1 MGWKSRLFLD
11 TLKAFLPFQG
21 TLRHLK
27 RRFIPCQNVSENN
40 DLAFEQGL
48 KMVSVLQ
55 SAGVNFHGKTVLE
68 LGTGWQPVIP
78 ILFYLAGCR
87 KIILADLEHL
97 TDEALFRM
105 AARFVAS
112 RSAQIAAEVG
122 LAEGEIQQRLDAL
135 GSGTL
140 EDILE
145 RLNMEYRVPFESRSV
160 ASSSIDIIISRTV
173 LEHIRPR
180 TLARILRDFR
190 RILRP
195 EGYMCHVIDMSDHF
209 EHGDKSI
216 SRINFLKFGKFVWAL
231 TGLNP
236 QNYQNRLRHF
246 EFVEMFQSAGFE
258 LIEEIAEPDAGAL
271 ESLKEIKICKRYSRV
286 PHEQVAIL
294 TSLLLVRNP

>member
-21 TLRHLK
+21 TLRRLK
-27 RRFIPCQNVSENN
+27 RRLFPHQKEPENN
-40 DLAFEQGL
+40 GLAFEQGL
-48 KMVSVLQ
+48 KMLGMLRR
-55 SAGVNFHGKTVLE
+55 AGVNLHEQTVLE

-87 KIILADLEHL
+87 KIILTDLEYL
-97 TDEALFRM
+97 TDETLVRM

-112 RSAQIAAEVG
+112 RTAQIAAEIR
-122 LAEGEIQQRLDAL
+122 LTEGEVQQRLDFL

-173 LEHIRPR
+173 FEHIRPR
-180 TLARILRDFR
+180 TLADILRDFR

-195 EGYMCHVIDMSDHF
+195 KGYMCHVIDMSDHF
-209 EHGDKSI
+209 EHRDKLI
-216 SRINFLKFGKFVWAL
+216 SRVNFLKFGEFVWTLA
-231 TGLNP
+231 GLNP

-246 EFVEMFQSAGFE
+246 EFIEMFQNAGFE
-258 LIEEIAEPDAGAL
+258 IIDNIAEPDADAL

-286 PHEQVAIL
+286 PHEQLAIL

>member
-1 MGWKSRLFLD
+1 MGWKSKLLLD

-21 TLRHLK
+21 TLRRLK
-27 RRFIPCQNVSENN
+27 RRLFPHQKEPENN
-40 DLAFEQGL
+40 GLAFEQGL
-48 KMVSVLQ
+48 KMLGMLRR
-55 SAGVNFHGKTVLE
+55 AGVNLHEQTVLE
-68 LGTGWQPVIP
+68 LGSGWQPVIP

-87 KIILADLEHL
+87 KIILTDLEYL
-97 TDEALFRM
+97 TDETLVRM

-112 RSAQIAAEVG
+112 RTAQIAAEIR
-122 LAEGEIQQRLDAL
+122 LTEGEVQQRLDFL

-173 LEHIRPR
+173 LEHIKPR
-180 TLARILRDFR
+180 TIASILRDFQR
-190 RILRP
+190 VLRP

-209 EHGDKSI
+209 EHRDKLI
-216 SRINFLKFGKFVWAL
+216 SRVNFLKFGELVWAL

-246 EFVEMFQSAGFE
+246 EFIEMFQSAGFE
-258 LIEEIAEPDAGAL
+258 IIDNIAEPDADAL

-286 PHEQVAIL
+286 PHEQLAIL

>member
-21 TLRHLK
+21 TLRRLK
-27 RRFIPCQNVSENN
+27 RRLFHHQKEPENN
-40 DLAFEQGL
+40 GLAFEQGF
-48 KMVSVLQ
+48 KMLSMLR
-55 SAGVNFHGKTVLE
+55 STGVNLHEQTVLE

-87 KIILADLEHL
+87 KIILTDLEYL
-97 TDEALFRM
+97 TDETLVRM

-112 RSAQIAAEVG
+112 RTAQIAAEIR
-122 LAEGEIQQRLDAL
+122 LTDGEVQQRLDSL

-173 LEHIRPR
+173 LEHIRTR
-180 TLARILRDFR
+180 TLADILRDFR

-195 EGYMCHVIDMSDHF
+195 KGYMCHVIDMSDHF
-209 EHGDKSI
+209 EHRDKLI
-216 SRINFLKFGKFVWAL
+216 SRVNFLKFGELVWTL

-246 EFVEMFQSAGFE
+246 EFIEMFQSAGFE
-258 LIEEIAEPDAGAL
+258 IIDNIAEPDAAAL
-271 ESLKEIKICKRYSRV
+271 ESLKEIKICTRYSRV
-286 PHEQVAIL
+286 PHEQLAIL
-294 TSLLLVRNP
+294 TSLLIVRNP

>member
-1 MGWKSRLFLD
+1 MGWKSKLLLD

-21 TLRHLK
+21 TLRRLK
-27 RRFIPCQNVSENN
+27 RRLFPHQKEPENN
-40 DLAFEQGL
+40 GLAFEQGL
-48 KMVSVLQ
+48 KMLSMLRR
-55 SAGVNFHGKTVLE
+55 AGVNLHEQTVLE

-87 KIILADLEHL
+87 KIMLTDLEYL
-97 TDEALFRM
+97 TDETLVRM

-122 LAEGEIQQRLDAL
+122 LTEGEIQQRLDIL
-135 GSGTL
+135 GIGAL

-145 RLNMEYRVPFESRSV
+145 QFNMEYRVPFESRSL

-180 TLARILRDFR
+180 TLVDILRDFR

-195 EGYMCHVIDMSDHF
+195 KGYMCHVIDMSDHF
-209 EHGDKSI
+209 EHRDKLI
-216 SRINFLKFGKFVWAL
+216 SRVNFLKFGEPVWAL

-246 EFVEMFQSAGFE
+246 EFMEMFQSAGFE
-258 LIEEIAEPDAGAL
+258 IIDDIAEPDAGAL

-286 PHEQVAIL
+286 PHEQLAIL
-294 TSLLLVRNP
+294 TSLLLGRNP